1 MIVNVWVTA
10 VWFGKQW
17 SRLLGK
23 ANCTENDEVEHRQF
37 GCWLP
42 GRLWD
47 RERARGPALFES
59 ERARGPALW
68 NFWREGTWPS
78 SMAKKWRRR
87 APAVWLLTVRTTYD
101 LEENSGWT
109 SGPAQH
115 WACVRTKLATL
126 SLLTLKSVLG
136 RAPAIWS
143 LIVRTTRVEHRQ
155 SGCWLWG
162 QLCMKILQGRAPT
175 VRLWLSRRQ
184 VIWVRTVELRTAS
197 SDSDSV

>member
-1 MIVNVWVTA
+1 MLIVANVFYYKKRCQNKKTLKNVKKRGQNKKRKKR
-10 VWFGKQW
+10 FSHLCGKWW
-17 SRLLGK
+17 S
-23 ANCTENDEVEHRQF
+23 
-37 GCWLP
+37 
-42 GRLWD
+42 
-47 RERARGPALFES
+47 
-59 ERARGPALW
+59 
-68 NFWREGTWPS
+68 
-78 SMAKKWRRR
+78 R

-109 SGPAQH
+109 SGPALH
-115 WACVRTKLATL
+115 WVCVRTKLATL